1 MTKKSIS
8 SSERDQILTTKNF
21 RGSGHTTKGDKNVN
35 ATEMLATIV
44 KAAIKEAV
52 NQAVEREMSALSI
65 RLEAIEQKLIKQS
78 EKLSFISLD
87 MKDDVINEVEKEFAT
102 RFKELMSAV
111 KISIEI

>member
-1 MTKKSIS
+1 M
-8 SSERDQILTTKNF
+8 
-21 RGSGHTTKGDKNVN
+21 N
-35 ATEMLATIV
+35 ANEMLSMAI
-44 KAAIKEAV
+44 KAAIQ
-52 NQAVEREMSALSI
+52 QAVQQEMAALSL

-87 MKDDVINEVEKEFAT
+87 MRDDVINEVEKEFTT

>member
-1 MTKKSIS
+1 M
-8 SSERDQILTTKNF
+8 
-21 RGSGHTTKGDKNVN
+21 N

-52 NQAVEREMSALSI
+52 NQAVEQEMSALRL
-65 RLEAIEQKLIKQS
+65 RLETIEQKLIKQS

-87 MKDDVINEVEKEFAT
+87 MRDDVINEVEKEFAT

>member
-1 MTKKSIS
+1 M
-8 SSERDQILTTKNF
+8 
-21 RGSGHTTKGDKNVN
+21 N

-78 EKLSFISLD
+78 EKLSFLSLD
-87 MKDDVINEVEKEFAT
+87 MRYDVINEVEKEFAN

-111 KISIEI
+111 KINIEI

>member
-1 MTKKSIS
+1 M
-8 SSERDQILTTKNF
+8 
-21 RGSGHTTKGDKNVN
+21 N

-52 NQAVEREMSALSI
+52 NQAVEQEMSALRL
-65 RLEAIEQKLIKQS
+65 RLETIEQKLIKQS

-87 MKDDVINEVEKEFAT
+87 MRDDVINEVEKEFST

>member
-1 MTKKSIS
+1 M
-8 SSERDQILTTKNF
+8 
-21 RGSGHTTKGDKNVN
+21 N

-44 KAAIKEAV
+44 KAAIQQAV
-52 NQAVEREMSALSI
+52 QQAVEQEMSALRL
-65 RLEAIEQKLIKQS
+65 RLETIEQKLIKQS

-87 MKDDVINEVEKEFAT
+87 MRDDVINEVEKEFAN

>member
-1 MTKKSIS
+1 M
-8 SSERDQILTTKNF
+8 
-21 RGSGHTTKGDKNVN
+21 N

>member
-1 MTKKSIS
+1 MGT
-8 SSERDQILTTKNF
+8 
-21 RGSGHTTKGDKNVN
+21 
-35 ATEMLATIV
+35 TEMLATIV

-52 NQAVEREMSALSI
+52 NQAVEQEMSALRL
-65 RLEAIEQKLIKQS
+65 RLETIEQKLIKQS

-87 MKDDVINEVEKEFAT
+87 MRDDVINEVEKEFAT